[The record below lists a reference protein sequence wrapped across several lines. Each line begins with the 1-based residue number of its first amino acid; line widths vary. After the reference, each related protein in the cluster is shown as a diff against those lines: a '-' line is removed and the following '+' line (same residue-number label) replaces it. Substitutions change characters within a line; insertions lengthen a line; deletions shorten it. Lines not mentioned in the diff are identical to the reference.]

1 MRKKLCVLGL
11 CLVLSSTCVTGCGG
25 ESQPSKKINLETA
38 TETDLCPDISSIFS
52 NPDLISN
59 EKIEEGG
66 RRWEYANVSD
76 EEYQLLINAINDAGI
91 WTNFLYSNKEHGW
104 YSWATENYEWYIWI
118 SNSYSYANR
127 TVIII
132 SQKEI

>member
-1 MRKKLCVLGL
+1 MKKYSKMLLITLIMIC
-11 CLVLSSTCVTGCGG
+11 TCVVGCGG
-25 ESQPSKKINLETA
+25 EPQNSKKINLETA

-52 NPDLISN
+52 NPDIISN
-59 EKIEEGG
+59 EKREEGG

-76 EEYQLLINAINDAGI
+76 EEYQLLIKAINDAGI
-91 WTNFLYSNKEHGW
+91 WTNLLYSNEEHGW

-118 SNSYSYANR
+118 SNSYSHANH

-132 SQKEI
+132 SQEEI

>member
-59 EKIEEGG
+59 VGVG
-66 RRWEYANVSD
+66 NMQMYLMRN
-76 EEYQLLINAINDAGI
+76 IN
-91 WTNFLYSNKEHGW
+91 Y
-104 YSWATENYEWYIWI
+104 
-118 SNSYSYANR
+118 
-127 TVIII
+127 
-132 SQKEI
+132 